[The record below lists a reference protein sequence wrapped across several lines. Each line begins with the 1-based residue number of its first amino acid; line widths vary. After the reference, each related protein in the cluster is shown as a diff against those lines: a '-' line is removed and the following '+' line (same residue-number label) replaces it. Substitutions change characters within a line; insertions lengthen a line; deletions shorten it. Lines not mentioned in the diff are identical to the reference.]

1 MDIAKSQQYIAAH
14 RDETAENLCRFIVTD
29 TLLFWDTKSDLAAYQ
44 QKHWQPI
51 LDKLNAVFKLN
62 LQKTT
67 SFTPAENVQAVSIL
81 KKLFAE
87 MSDKELTTC
96 FLAASET
103 KSVLLGLLLAKQ
115 EINVAEA
122 FKAAFL
128 EELFQNKYWGE
139 DAAAY
144 NAREKVKQ
152 QLEQLE
158 RYLKN

>member
-29 TLLFWDTKSDLAAYQ
+29 TLLFWNTESDLAKYQ
-44 QKHWQPI
+44 QKYWQPI
-51 LDKLNAVFKLN
+51 LDKLNTVFKLDI
-62 LQKTT
+62 QKTT
-67 SFTPAENVQAVSIL
+67 TLTPAKNTHAINIL
-81 KKLFAE
+81 KKLLSE

-115 EINVAEA
+115 KISVAEA

-158 RYLKN
+158 VYLKN